1 MQVQLFEQ
9 SRRACVAQRNVLHT
23 HETAIGH
30 AILRKVVGV
39 ICFLNVLFAHFG
51 DEFLRWQRG
60 NIRAQLVARVE
71 PAVVILLRE
80 DVEVGK
86 VGVESWV
93 EPDLVACLHGEKE
106 RQLPRA

>member
-1 MQVQLFEQ
+1 MPFQLAVGIDEEGIGDVEAQGCGVQVQLFEQ

-39 ICFLNVLFAHFG
+39 IRFLDVLFAHFG

-60 NIRAQLVARVE
+60 NIRAQLVAWVE
-71 PAVVILLRE
+71 PAVVILL
-80 DVEVGK
+80 
-86 VGVESWV
+86 
-93 EPDLVACLHGEKE
+93 
-106 RQLPRA
+106 